1 MINIISA
8 KIESL
13 ALHKVN
19 NKLLDEGIHFS
30 SSSLTSEK
38 EIKDHLINYFLTPF
52 KSNEYFNLYHDS
64 ELSLNEVFVYV
75 SKIFD
80 NPENLFEQSV
90 NLAKHLYEQSVHP
103 KIKGGEFYTVYF
115 KDCMVDGV
123 TTDAVG
129 LFKSE
134 NKDTFLK
141 VFPSGDGFEIESEK
155 GVNINKLDK
164 GCLIFNI
171 EKENG
176 YVVAV
181 VDNTNKGA
189 EAQYW
194 IDNFLH
200 VRPRKDEYYHT
211 QHLLS
216 LCKNFVTKEL
226 PQQFEVSKADQV
238 DLLNKSVQFFKENE
252 SFDMTSFSKEVIGQL
267 AMIDSF
273 NEYRTDFQREREI
286 AISDNFT
293 ISESAVKKQA
303 RSIKSIIK
311 LDKNFHIYVH
321 GSRDLIEQGID
332 EQGRKFYKI
341 YYDRET

>member
-200 VRPRKDEYYHT
+200 IRPRKDEYYDT
-211 QHLLS
+211 QNLLS